1 MRKCIYGIIFV
12 AKVMMMKRLHF
23 ILIIVF
29 CTLGAQA
36 QVLYKVTGNSAKAPS
51 YIFAMNKIVGIE
63 FLDSVPNLYRCFSQ
77 CKVVLTEFAMQD
89 YEALA
94 MLRVAA
100 LLPDTI
106 RLNRY
111 YTEAEY
117 KQIDEA
123 MQLTVG
129 MGLDQLCRMKPSYL
143 TAMYRDEL
151 MHKWLDYDSQR
162 SMEAYFQAL
171 AADKGIPV
179 RAIDEIGETMYILF
193 DREPFHWQCKQLL
206 QIIEYPER
214 EVRQERA
221 LADMYRMGRLTDMS
235 YQILAPDNQSTQSY
249 SDYQIYAARNK
260 EWVKRLR
267 DYLVAGNAFIA
278 LDAIYLGGEK
288 GLLEQLRAAG
298 YKVRPVN
305 KFHYHV
311 P

>member
-1 MRKCIYGIIFV
+1 
-12 AKVMMMKRLHF
+12 MMMKRLRY
-23 ILIIVF
+23 ILILTAF
-29 CTLGAQA
+29 ALCARA
-36 QVLYKVTGNSAKAPS
+36 QVLYKVSGNSAKAPS

-63 FLDSVPNLYRCFSQ
+63 FLDSVPNLYKCFSQ

-94 MLRVAA
+94 TLRVAA
-100 LLPDTI
+100 LLPDSI
-106 RLNRY
+106 RLTRY
-111 YTEAEY
+111 YTEEEY
-117 KQIDEA
+117 KQIDDA
-123 MQLTVG
+123 LKITIG

-143 TAMYRDEL
+143 TALYRDEL
-151 MHKWLDYDSQR
+151 LHKWLDYDSQR
-162 SMEAYFQAL
+162 SMEAFFQAL

-179 RAIDEIGETMYILF
+179 RAIDEIGETMYMLF
-193 DREPFHWQCKQLL
+193 DREPFHWQCKELM
-206 QIIEYPER
+206 QITEYPER
-214 EVRQERA
+214 EVRQERI

-267 DYLVAGNAFIA
+267 ESLVAGGAFIT

-288 GLLEQLRAAG
+288 GLIEQLRSAG

-305 KFHYHV
+305 RFRYQSH
-311 P
+311 